1 MTRSFF
7 SVRAAAA
14 LAACLAILLS
24 ACANMSGLGGS
35 ADYGC
40 KAPPG
45 VQCDS
50 VSGNYYNAI
59 QNDLPSQRQ
68 RRQTDA
74 VGSTTASGPRLA
86 AVNASAVAAV
96 RLPSIGQ
103 TGTDNP
109 LPGMLAA
116 LPLRSQ
122 ARVLRLWFKPW
133 EDSDY
138 DLYDQ
143 GFVYVQIDDG
153 RWLID
158 HAQRRIRDAYAPI
171 RPPHPA
177 TSASVSQST
186 TAPAKPADP
195 GFFGAGRLE
204 NTLSTLAAPSKPLP
218 GASDLPADD
227 GQ

>member
-1 MTRSFF
+1 MTLPFF
-7 SVRAAAA
+7 STRGIAA
-14 LAACLAILLS
+14 LVACVSLLLS
-24 ACANMSGLGGS
+24 ACASISGLGGS
-35 ADYGC
+35 AEYGC
-40 KAPPG
+40 KAPQG
-45 VQCDS
+45 MQCDS

-59 QNDLPSQRQ
+59 RNDLPSQRQ

-74 VGSTTASGPRLA
+74 AGSTAAADPRLA
-86 AVNASAVAAV
+86 AA
-96 RLPSIGQ
+96 RLPAIGQ
-103 TGTDNP
+103 TGTGNAS
-109 LPGMLAA
+109 PGMLAA

-133 EDSDY
+133 EDADY

-143 GFVYVQIDDG
+143 GFVYVQIDNG

-177 TSASVSQST
+177 ASVSVSQPA

-195 GFFGAGRLE
+195 GFFGAGPPE
-204 NTLSTLAAPSKPLP
+204 NTPGPLAAPSKPLP

>member
-1 MTRSFF
+1 MTRPFF
-7 SVRAAAA
+7 STRGIAA
-14 LAACLAILLS
+14 LVACVSLLLS
-24 ACANMSGLGGS
+24 ACASISGLGGS
-35 ADYGC
+35 AEYGC
-40 KAPPG
+40 KAPQG
-45 VQCDS
+45 MQCDS

-59 QNDLPSQRQ
+59 RNDLPSQRQ

-74 VGSTTASGPRLA
+74 TGRTAAAGPRPA
-86 AVNASAVAAV
+86 AVNASAVAAA
-96 RLPSIGQ
+96 RLPAIGQ
-103 TGTDNP
+103 TGTGNAS
-109 LPGMLAA
+109 PGTLAA

-122 ARVLRLWFKPW
+122 TRVLRLWFKPW
-133 EDSDY
+133 EDADF

-158 HAQRRIRDAYAPI
+158 HAQRRIRDAYAPL
-171 RPPHPA
+171 RPPRPA
-177 TSASVSQST
+177 ASASVSQPA

-195 GFFGAGRLE
+195 GFFGAAPPE
-204 NTLSTLAAPSKPLP
+204 NTPGPLAAPSKPLP